1 MRSGRWAYMAM
12 AAGLVAGMLA
22 LANSRGLAQQQA
34 AKPGVIWEYKTFYW
48 GGGDP
53 TPSLNDLGKQGWELV
68 AVRGY
73 GDENP
78 SQTLYVFKRPGR

>member
-1 MRSGRWAYMAM
+1 MAM
-12 AAGLVAGMLA
+12 AAGLVAGVLS
-22 LANSRGLAQQQA
+22 LANSRGFAQPQA
-34 AKPGVIWEYKTFYW
+34 VKPAVTWEYKTFYW

-53 TPSLNDLGKQGWELV
+53 AGSLNGLGQQGWDLV

-78 SQTLYVFKRPGR
+78 SQTLYVFKRPRP